1 MLFHEGRK
9 IGAHK
14 VWLADLDMAVR
25 TTKSGKCKMHYAYV
39 LRGACRGVTTAWSYW
54 RKLDKTGQPLPGDG
68 DDLAVDLN
76 DPNVRYTRTRLVAE
90 SATIEV
96 GRDADQ
102 SLLPVLRGVIME
114 PCDPAECCG
123 ACFKIPFEV
132 LADVRQAVY
141 GLGETETASWS
152 QCDDCGKWRKHQGG
166 VPVPDPDAPF
176 TCADDWQFT
185 SCADPQEAFE
195 EDNHKVVVYEG
206 TQRMDPMAE
215 YSGSEPITSEPADPA
230 E

>member
-1 MLFHEGRK
+1 MAYLRRAVLLFYWGC
-9 IGAHK
+9 
-14 VWLADLDMAVR
+14 LAMQD
-25 TTKSGKCKMHYAYV
+25 T
-39 LRGACRGVTTAWSYW
+39 
-54 RKLDKTGQPLPGDG
+54 PGS
-68 DDLAVDLN
+68 DLN
-76 DPNVRYTRTRLVAE
+76 VRHTRTGPVAE

-114 PCDPAECCG
+114 PCDPAQCCG
-123 ACFKIPFEV
+123 TCFKIPFEV

-141 GLGETETASWS
+141 GLGEMETASWS

-166 VPVPDPDAPF
+166 VPAPDPDAPF
-176 TCADDWQFT
+176 TCADDWQFL
-185 SCADPQEAFE
+185 SCDDPQEAFE
-195 EDNHKVVVYEG
+195 EDDHEVFVYEG

-215 YSGSEPITSEPADPA
+215 YSGSEPITSEPA

>member
-1 MLFHEGRK
+1 M
-9 IGAHK
+9 
-14 VWLADLDMAVR
+14 
-25 TTKSGKCKMHYAYV
+25 
-39 LRGACRGVTTAWSYW
+39 
-54 RKLDKTGQPLPGDG
+54 
-68 DDLAVDLN
+68 AVDLN
-76 DPNVRYTRTRLVAE
+76 DPNARYTRTRLVAE

-152 QCDDCGKWRKHQGG
+152 QCDDCGKWRKHQSGA
-166 VPVPDPDAPF
+166 PAPDPDAPF
-176 TCADDWQFT
+176 TCADDWQFL
-185 SCADPQEAFE
+185 SCDDPQEAFE
-195 EDNHKVVVYEG
+195 EHDHEVVVYEG

-215 YSGSEPITSEPADPA
+215 YSGSEPITSEPA